1 MAGKLCRITT
11 IFMVIIVMGVLLVP
25 VIRQHPYEKEHM
37 ADYVAMPSQAGM
49 LNYGQ
54 MFRNNTDLDYASVR
68 WKIQMT
74 EDEKRK
80 TQPLAPI
87 VRQYEPVIARM
98 L

>member
-1 MAGKLCRITT
+1 ML
-11 IFMVIIVMGVLLVP
+11 IIVLGVLLVP
-25 VIRQHPYEKEHM
+25 VLRQHPYEHM

-87 VRQYEPVIARM
+87 VRQYEPVIAR
-98 L
+98 LL